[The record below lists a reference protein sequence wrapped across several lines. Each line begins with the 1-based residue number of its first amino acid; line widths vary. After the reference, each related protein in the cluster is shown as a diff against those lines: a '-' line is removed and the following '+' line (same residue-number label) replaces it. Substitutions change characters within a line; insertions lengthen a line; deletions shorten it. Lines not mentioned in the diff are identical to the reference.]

1 MTASPLAF
9 LGILFIEIDFNLVLD
24 IAEKGPDKDIFDHV
38 FLLLEHSLR
47 QGVCQRMI
55 QVE

>member
-1 MTASPLAF
+1 VTASPLAF
-9 LGILFIEIDFNLVLD
+9 LGILFIEIDLNLVLD

>member
-1 MTASPLAF
+1 MVIACSFF
-9 LGILFIEIDFNLVLD
+9 LGILVIEIVFNLALD
-24 IAEKGPDKDIFDHV
+24 IAEKGPDKNILNHN
-38 FLLLEHSLR
+38 FLLLDPSVR

>member
-1 MTASPLAF
+1 MTVQPFVF
-9 LGILFIEIDFNLVLD
+9 LLILLVEVYLNLVLN
-24 IAEKGPDKDIFDHV
+24 IAEKGPDKDIFNHV
-38 FLLLEHSLR
+38 FLLLEHSLS